1 MRLKL
6 DIRGVQFFLTKPP
19 VPKVDRETGTQRAD
33 RDTGEMLFT
42 VQVMALDDSG
52 GEVFAVTVPSLASGA
67 APQVGQ
73 PVRLFDL
80 VAIPWSQ
87 GDRSGVAFRASRWE
101 PAAASAG
108 TGIPGKTGSAVSASA
123 A

>member
-6 DIRGVQFFLTKPP
+6 DFRGVQFFLTKPP
-19 VPKVDRETGTQRAD
+19 VPKVDRETWTQRAD

-52 GEVFAVTVPSLASGA
+52 GEVFAVTVPSLAAGA

-101 PAAASAG
+101 PAAPSGG
-108 TGIPGKTGSAVSASA
+108 TGSPSKPGSAVSASA

>member
-6 DIRGVQFFLTKPP
+6 DLRGVQFFLTKPA

-42 VQVMALDDSG
+42 VQVMALDESG
-52 GEVFAVTVPSLASGA
+52 GEVFAVTVPALASG
-67 APQVGQ
+67 PEVSVGQ

-101 PAAASAG
+101 PVAASSPTGKAG
-108 TGIPGKTGSAVSASA
+108 SPASA
-123 A
+123 TAA